1 MPYFLRMS
9 VTFFKNGLKWLGY
22 MNIKGYGVELASYQN
37 FKSNMVSGKC
47 TGTFI
52 NKTLCQD
59 RSLTSPERSLG
70 KPTMIEVSCL
80 ELLFIAHTAPV
91 YIFRLLNFTRN
102 YFQQLTRSSFYA
114 PTEQLSRHFAT
125 VALGSHLEA
134 PTVTLAVAR
143 WSMYPDP
150 LAPTLRQSTPSQAI
164 TPPTLGQWSWPSFNL
179 LAPGRKIT
187 ISKSVAHTPRPLLGS
202 LEFLQLPTYWLKPL
216 IYSLSVP
223 VGQHFILGSRRVF
236 HGPFT
241 SSRTLHTA
249 TNLHFSLNIAM
260 AIPRLN
266 GGEWPTQEMEDGSA
280 DDHVL
285 GENLPKHGWW
295 RKLLRDVDSLA
306 TIWSPSAAAGDLQTG
321 KLIDG

>member
-1 MPYFLRMS
+1 MI
-9 VTFFKNGLKWLGY
+9 GLQL
-22 MNIKGYGVELASYQN
+22 
-37 FKSNMVSGKC
+37 SGA
-47 TGTFI
+47 FI

-114 PTEQLSRHFAT
+114 PPEQLSRHFAT

-266 GGEWPTQEMEDGSA
+266 GGEWPTQEMELREVTDRPMITYWARICQNTA
-280 DDHVL
+280 DDENCSEMWTRSLQFDLHQQPREISRRASWSMANYSVNSLLIHVGCSAYARVL
-285 GENLPKHGWW
+285 VERTWAMANYFVNS
-295 RKLLRDVDSLA
+295 LL
-306 TIWSPSAAAGDLQTG
+306 
-321 KLIDG
+321 